1 MKKFFIIINCFLVS
15 FLLSCD
21 TLDIENLSDY
31 DANKVWN
38 DEVLATAYVT
48 NLYATVFT
56 NWDTGADQNSEQLT
70 GMPFYANV
78 ITISGSGYKKWNY
91 TVIRK
96 INEAIQSLDQGDLS
110 GNVKQSLIA
119 QVLFMRAYVYFEMVI
134 YHGGVPYIKVPQDK
148 DKDDLYVKRNTTAE
162 CYDFII
168 QDLNDAINNGLPDK
182 IPASSNDYGRI
193 DKTYA
198 KAFKAKVLLY
208 KASPQ
213 FNPKSPY
220 TNLYWSDAYN
230 AAKEAYD
237 WAKDHGSALTSNY
250 DDIFL
255 KEGGT
260 EVLFAV
266 INEYPNKT
274 GSWDWYLRPQSL
286 STGQIQR
293 TPTWDM
299 VKAFPMADGKKFN
312 DPGGKY
318 YVSSENDLMQNF
330 WKNRD
335 PRFYSSVLCSGQALP
350 VAGMPAGYR
359 QYTALGLADDA
370 DAYGTNPNSG
380 GATTTKN
387 DVMSGFYVRKALD
400 LSLTP
405 DITDQYSVD
414 CIKMRFAELM
424 MIYAEA
430 ANETG
435 HLDVTVEMLK
445 EIRKRAGIE
454 AGDGN
459 YGLPASPTRE
469 QLRQIILDER
479 NIEFCFEGHR
489 FWDLR
494 RTRNMMILS
503 RLQKYGLESIAINPD
518 GTDMPINIAKEKA
531 ANFELTPD
539 NFRYVKQRVPY
550 NPNAE
555 NTFVVEESFYFFPL
569 QQTVLDENENLE
581 QNNTWGGTFNPALE

>member
-1 MKKFFIIINCFLVS
+1 M
-15 FLLSCD
+15 SCD

>member
-1 MKKFFIIINCFLVS
+1 MKKYFIIINCFLVS
-15 FLLSCD
+15 FLLGCD

-31 DANKVWN
+31 DANSVWN
-38 DEVLATAYVT
+38 DEALATAYVT
-48 NLYATVFT
+48 DLYATVFT

-96 INEAIQSLDQGDLS
+96 INEAVQRVEQGDLPD
-110 GNVKQSLIA
+110 NVKQSLTA
-119 QVLFMRAYVYFEMVI
+119 QALFMRAYVYFEMVV

-168 QDLNDAINNGLPDK
+168 QDLDDAINGLPDK
-182 IPASSNDYGRI
+182 IAASSNDYGRI
-193 DKTYA
+193 DKAYA

-220 TNLYWSDAYN
+220 TNPYWTDAYN

-237 WAKDHGSALTSNY
+237 WAKDHGSALTSSY

-293 TPTWDM
+293 GPTWDM
-299 VKAFPMADGKKFN
+299 VKAFPMADGKRFD
-312 DPGGKY
+312 DPSGKY
-318 YVSSENDLMQNF
+318 YVNSENVLMQSF

-335 PRFYSSVLCSGQALP
+335 PRFYSSILCSGQKFP
-350 VAGMPAGYR
+350 VAGTPAGYR

-387 DVMSGFYVRKALD
+387 DAFGGFYVRKAID

-430 ANETG
+430 GNETG

-454 AGDGN
+454 DGDGN

-469 QLRQIILDER
+469 ELRQIILDER

-503 RLQKYGLESIAINPD
+503 GLQKYGLESIAINPD
-518 GTDMPINIAKEKA
+518 GTDMPINAAKEKA

-539 NFRYVKQRVPY
+539 DFRYVKQRVPY